1 MGSEIKNRESQVT
14 DVMQFID
21 RNLAARLESAERV
34 AQIAYAQAYKRARP
48 DAVVEIEEIAG
59 GHMVFTGP
67 QSMIGRAIGLGL
79 HRAVTAQDIEQ
90 VENFYFSRGANCQI
104 DVVPAADES
113 LFNLL
118 RERPYRLFELNN
130 VMVIEIPPDRQF
142 KTEVDGVEIR
152 RAQQSEAHTCADVLG
167 RCFRDA
173 PPDFAE
179 TVAAMFEEPAIT
191 FLASV
196 RGTAVAA
203 ATGLV
208 ISEQRLMALFG
219 AGTLPMY
226 RGKGIQTAMLGARM
240 NAARKSG
247 CTLAVTVTR
256 GGTTSERNAERLG
269 FRVAYSKAT
278 MIRARE

>member
-1 MGSEIKNRESQVT
+1 
-14 DVMQFID
+14 MQFVD
-21 RNLAARLESAERV
+21 RQLASRLESTERV
-34 AQIAYAQAYKRARP
+34 AQIAYAEALKRARP
-48 DAVVEIEEIAG
+48 NTQVAIEEIAG

-67 QSMIGRAIGLGL
+67 QSLIGRAIGVGL
-79 HRAVTAQDIEQ
+79 HRGVTPQDIDRIEA
-90 VENFYFSRGANCQI
+90 FYFQRAADSQI
-104 DVVPAADES
+104 DIVPAADES

-130 VMVIEIPPDRQF
+130 VMALEIGPDLRL
-142 KTEVDGVEIR
+142 KAEVAGIEIR
-152 RAQQSEAHTCADVLG
+152 RAQQNEARTCADVLG
-167 RCFRDA
+167 QCFVGA
-173 PPDFAE
+173 PPDFAD
-179 TVAAMFEEPAIT
+179 TLAAMFEAPAVT
-191 FLASV
+191 FLASI
-196 RGTAVAA
+196 RGTPVAA

-208 ISEQRLMALFG
+208 VKEEKLMALFG

-226 RGKGIQTAMLGARM
+226 RGRGIQTAMLGARI
-240 NAARKSG
+240 NAAKDAG

>member
-1 MGSEIKNRESQVT
+1 
-14 DVMQFID
+14 MQFID
-21 RNLAARLESAERV
+21 RKLAARLESTERV
-34 AQIAYAQAYKRARP
+34 AQIAYAKALKRARP
-48 DAVVEIEEIAG
+48 DIAIEIQEIAG
-59 GHMVFTGP
+59 GHAVFTGP
-67 QSMIGRAIGLGL
+67 QSPIGRAIGLGL
-79 HRAVTAQDIEQ
+79 QRPLTGQDIEQ
-90 VENFYFSRGANCQI
+90 VESFYFSRGADSQI

-130 VMVIEIPPDRQF
+130 VMVIELAQDRQF
-142 KTEVDGVEIR
+142 NAEVDGVEIR
-152 RAQQSEAHTCADVLG
+152 RAQPNEAHTCADVLG
-167 RCFRDA
+167 RCFHGT

-179 TVAAMFEEPAIT
+179 TIAAMFETPAVT
-191 FLASV
+191 FLASM
-196 RGTAVAA
+196 RGTPVATA
-203 ATGLV
+203 SGLV
-208 ISEQRLMALFG
+208 IAEEKLMALFG

-240 NAARKSG
+240 NAARDAG

-256 GGTTSERNAERLG
+256 GGTTSQRNAERLG